1 MVLSDKLILW
11 FNQAFH
17 CFQFFLILKYIYHNL
32 FSTTYSL
39 KIKWSEKDVASTN
52 LVSISNLVSIFF
64 FFLFLFWKKMLWLH
78 RRDVIKTSKHQF
90 YMRLFSYVFLVYM
103 NHTNLQETDIVFFQN
118 HFIVWCGHIIKTC
131 Q

>member
-64 FFLFLFWKKMLWLH
+64 LKKKKKKKDAVAL
-78 RRDVIKTSKHQF
+78 
-90 YMRLFSYVFLVYM
+90 
-103 NHTNLQETDIVFFQN
+103 
-118 HFIVWCGHIIKTC
+118 
-131 Q
+131 